1 MAEKKVAIVHDWL
14 TTYGGAET
22 IVELFLKMYP
32 KADIYT
38 LVCDKKIL
46 KNHFKGIKIYT
57 SKLNKL
63 PFAPKIYKKL
73 LKFMPKAFE
82 SFDFSSYDLVLCSS
96 SSCAKGVIVPPYVPQ
111 VAYIHSPMRYAWD
124 LYFDYK
130 KSSGKLAQFFMEKWM
145 TNIRMWDYISSQRID
160 SIVANSKYIARRIK
174 KFWNRESSVIYP
186 PLNTERFYPDFSKPR
201 EDFYV
206 AFSRLVSYKRID
218 LAVKACIALNKKL
231 VVIGAGPEA
240 DNLKELAKGH
250 DNITFLGRAPD
261 EAVRDNFQRCKA
273 FIFCA
278 EEDFGIAPLEAMS
291 CGAPVIAFGR
301 GGAKETVVE
310 GKTGTFFDRQ
320 ETDSVVE
327 AIKRFETMILDSAE
341 EISKHGQS
349 FSEENFKTQ
358 LAAVIKETEEKI
370 RVK

>member
-22 IVELFLKMYP
+22 IVELFLRLYP
-32 KADIYT
+32 HADIYT
-38 LVCDKKIL
+38 LVLDKKIL
-46 KNHFKGIKIYT
+46 KNHFKGVKIYT

-63 PFAPKIYKKL
+63 PFAAKIYKKL

-82 SFDFSSYDLVLCSS
+82 SFDFSGYDLVLCSS

-111 VAYIHSPMRYAWD
+111 VCYIHSPMRYAWD
-124 LYFDYK
+124 LFFDYK
-130 KSSGKLAQFFMEKWM
+130 KSSGRLGRFFMDRWM

-160 SIVANSKYIARRIK
+160 SVVANSKYIARRIK
-174 KFWNRESSVIYP
+174 KFWNRESTVIYP
-186 PLNTERFYPDFSKPR
+186 PVNTERFFPDFSKPR

-218 LAVKACIALNKKL
+218 LAVKACIALGKNL
-231 VVIGAGPEA
+231 VVIGAGPEEK
-240 DNLKELAKGH
+240 NLRETAKGH
-250 DNITFLGRAPD
+250 DNISFLGRAPD
-261 EAVRDNFQRCKA
+261 EVVRDNFQRCRA

-320 ETDSVVE
+320 ETDSLAE
-327 AIKRFETMILDSAE
+327 AIKRFEGMSLDSAQ

-349 FSEENFKTQ
+349 FSEENFLTQ
-358 LAAVIKETEEKI
+358 LSKVIADTEENI